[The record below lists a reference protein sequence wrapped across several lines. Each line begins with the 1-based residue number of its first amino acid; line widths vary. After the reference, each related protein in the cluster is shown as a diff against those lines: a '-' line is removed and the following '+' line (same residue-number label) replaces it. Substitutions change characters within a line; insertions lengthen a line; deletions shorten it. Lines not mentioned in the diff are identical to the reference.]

1 MAIFRTTGTSP
12 LQNQKIVD
20 NTKTIYDIQDL
31 KDLSAHVYT
40 PEEIKTW
47 RVDESIEHH
56 PLAHKHTSVRSKLAF
71 REIMRV
77 LTPTKKYCLPGQ
89 VVLFKYNEPKYKD
102 ELEAG
107 TEYEK
112 NKDIYERYFTV
123 KETPKRG
130 RKVDYNHQAI
140 EDFIN
145 NDSCYW
151 VLMSTTQK
159 DKKKA
164 LLEYRDRNGVE
175 VNLDDVKNSMD
186 LRRMRNHSER
196 TIKGKIFVIFIA
208 LILLTKLRVMVQSTP
223 QKDRHY
229 WTERDFLEKV
239 ASFSKVHFE
248 GKYKDVYSVPTS
260 SQRFVFDKLEIPYT
274 YKGKMFNEKGGEK
287 KVDAQAYKANTNGNA
302 ESKNNQTADE
312 LGST

>member
-1 MAIFRTTGTSP
+1 MIAQAMPTMLSPENVIELDNEGIIYGQTIYKKTDYGRTWYHIYYD
-12 LQNQKIVD
+12 QKRKQKIVD
-20 NTKTIYDIQDL
+20 DFMLRLRK
-31 KDLSAHVYT
+31 
-40 PEEIKTW
+40 
-47 RVDESIEHH
+47 
-56 PLAHKHTSVRSKLAF
+56 
-71 REIMRV
+71 
-77 LTPTKKYCLPGQ
+77 C
-89 VVLFKYNEPKYKD
+89 KD

-175 VNLDDVKNSMD
+175 VNFDDVKNSMD